1 MQIDEM
7 KERIERISE
16 MEKPENPKFSVS
28 YMAPNEDPTSNFYQY
43 CNGNW
48 IATHPIPEDKI
59 RWGAFM
65 EIAERN
71 RYVLGKIL
79 EECAFSERWVD
90 KTIQQLGSFYLS
102 AMDTEKIDELKFEP
116 IKEWAKRIEDIE
128 EKDEMVSLI
137 SEFHRY
143 GLDAM
148 FSFSSDSDEKNS
160 AIYAYYL
167 EQGGLS
173 LPNRDYYLI
182 DSFESIRGQ
191 YKKHVANL
199 FSLYGQSA
207 RDAEQSA
214 ETVFKIEAL
223 LAKSSRT
230 PVELRDPERNYN
242 KFLYDELDSIVP
254 SIGITRYLL
263 EIGLPEVKHIVIRQ
277 PEFFK
282 NLGNMLDSISLSEW
296 KTYLTWKLLHFAS
309 PFLHEEVRKEYFDFY
324 ERKLLGRKKPEKR
337 WKQVVQLIDGQM
349 GEALGKLY
357 VQREFT
363 DDSKRKMEEMVS
375 DLKEAFKEKLEKL
388 DWMSEKTKKIA
399 LEKFL
404 KFNAKIGFP
413 KKFIDY
419 SSIDISPSDFFGNIL
434 RTNKFEIMR
443 KIKRVNTPVDRELWE
458 MSPPTVNAYFSP
470 TKNEIVFPAGILQP
484 PFFDPAMDDAVNYGA
499 TGGIIAHEMTHG
511 FDDEGRKYDK
521 DGNLKDWWSKVDAD
535 EFEKRAKSV
544 VNLYE
549 QLEALPGLHVNGE
562 LTLGENIADMGGVS
576 IAYEA
581 LQKKLSRNPALRKN
595 IDGLTPE
602 QRFYIS
608 WSQSWRANVREEAI
622 KWQVSNDPHSPDCF
636 RGEIPAVI
644 HLKFHEH
651 FGSPI
656 TKNGKGKEV
665 ITIW

>member
-1 MQIDEM
+1 MQVDEI
-7 KERIERISE
+7 KQRIERISDV
-16 MEKPENPKFSVS
+16 EKPEFPKFSVN
-28 YMAPNEDPTSNFYQY
+28 YMAPNEDPVSNFYY
-43 CNGNW
+43 YSNGNW

-79 EECAFSERWVD
+79 EECAFSERWD
-90 KTIQQLGSFYLS
+90 NKTIQQLGSFYLS
-102 AMDTEKIDELKFEP
+102 AMDTKKIDELKFKP
-116 IKEWAKRIEDIE
+116 IKEWARKIDEIK
-128 EKDEMVSLI
+128 EKNELISLI

-143 GLDAM
+143 GLEAM
-148 FSFSSDSDEKNS
+148 FSYSSDSDEKNS
-160 AIYAYYL
+160 SIYAYYL

-173 LPNRDYYLI
+173 LPNRDYYLL
-182 DSFESIRGQ
+182 DSFENIRGY
-191 YKKHVANL
+191 YKRHVANL
-199 FSLYGQSA
+199 FSLYGQSLQ
-207 RDAEQSA
+207 DAERSA
-214 ETVFKIEAL
+214 ETVFEIEL
-223 LAKSSRT
+223 QLAKSSRT

-242 KFLYDELDSIVP
+242 RFMYEDLDRSIP
-254 SIGITRYLL
+254 SVGMRRYLS
-263 EIGLPEVKHIVIRQ
+263 EIGLPDVKHIVIRQ
-277 PEFFK
+277 PEFFE
-282 NLGNMLDSISLSEW
+282 NLGKMLDSISLSEW

-309 PFLHEEVRKEYFDFY
+309 PFLHEEVMKEYFDFY

-357 VQREFT
+357 VEREFT
-363 DDSKRKMEEMVS
+363 EESKRKMEEMVS
-375 DLKEAFKEKLEKL
+375 DLKEAFREKLKKL
-388 DWMSEKTKKIA
+388 DWMTEETKKTAI
-399 LEKFL
+399 EKFS

-419 SSIDISPSDFFGNIL
+419 SSIDISPGDFFGNIL
-434 RTNKFEIMR
+434 RTNEFETMR
-443 KIKRVNTPVDRELWE
+443 KIKRVNTPVDKDLWE

-484 PFFDPAMDDAVNYGA
+484 PFFDPTMDDAVNYGA

-544 VNLYE
+544 VNLYG

-581 LQKKLSRNPALRKN
+581 LQKKLARNPGLRKN

-622 KWQVSNDPHSPDCF
+622 KWQVSNDPHSPDRF

-651 FGSPI
+651 FGSI
-656 TKNGKGKEV
+656 DNENKKAKEV